1 MNVYRTREH
10 DFREQAAHLSVRS
23 RRLAQLRGAVFL
35 GVALPLLA
43 PALVPL
49 EIWQASGLVRT
60 AFLAMGTVV
69 FGLFVVL
76 HRNVKEQETRAR
88 QLAEINREA
97 RLRMN
102 RRWKELPV
110 VPTAPLAREHP
121 LAKDLQLFGSAS
133 LSALL
138 GTIGSPLGREL
149 LGQWLLTPAHVERVS
164 ERQSRVQGLAPHL
177 QERQELELAGRP
189 LQRAKERPDQLLRWA
204 GGGVGGEPGPFLA
217 VLAWVVPVS
226 LVGLFAAWLLGHPWG
241 AFWAIPLL
249 GAVVLTWRTSPGIHG
264 MFKVT
269 GVGGTQI
276 EAYRDLLAGTQRLRG
291 LEADHEP
298 DAGTATEDPADGD
311 ALKAL
316 DGLRQWI
323 HLSDLRSNGMLYALV
338 QPFTLWDIHVAR
350 GMATWRR
357 RHGHRL
363 EGWLEEAAEME
374 ALCALAALHHAHPN
388 WAFPAVRSREETKDR
403 VVATAL
409 GHPLLPDESRVDNDL
424 EVGPGG
430 TLLLVTGSNMAG
442 KSTLLRALGLN
453 LLLAA
458 AGGPVCARR
467 LSMPPVQLASS
478 VQVQDS
484 LEEGV
489 SLFLAEL
496 QRIRSVVEGARVA
509 GQETESLG
517 SDGSPGYRDDDSPD
531 FPGSRRPLYLV
542 LLDEILRGTNS
553 QDRQTAVRRVLR
565 HLRDE
570 GATGLITTHDLELA
584 GESGL
589 VPVHFR
595 ETVETRDGE
604 TRMTF
609 DYVLRPGVAPTTNAL
624 LLLDAMGIRDPSLAG
639 EPREGG
645 SGEGGSFDTGQG

>member
-1 MNVYRTREH
+1 MNVYRVREQ
-10 DFREQAAHLSVRS
+10 DFRQQAAHLSVRS
-23 RRLAQLRGAVFL
+23 RRLAQVRGAVFL

-49 EIWQASGLVRT
+49 EFWQSSALVRT
-60 AFLAMGTVV
+60 VFLVV
-69 FGLFVVL
+69 GGLVFALLVAL
-76 HRNVKEQETRAR
+76 HRKVKGQETRAR
-88 QLAEINREA
+88 RLAEINREA
-97 RLRMN
+97 RLRLE

-110 VPTAPLAREHP
+110 LPTTPLVDTHPLAR
-121 LAKDLQLFGSAS
+121 DLQLFGPAS
-133 LSALL
+133 LSVLL
-138 GTIGSPLGREL
+138 GTVGSPLGREL
-149 LGQWLLTPAHVERVS
+149 LGQWLLTPAHVGRLSARQARV
-164 ERQSRVQGLAPHL
+164 RGLASHL
-177 QERQELELAGRP
+177 HERQELELAGRP
-189 LQRAKERPDQLLRWA
+189 LQKAKERPDHLLRWA
-204 GGGVGGEPGPFLA
+204 REGVGGEPGPFLA
-217 VLAWVVPVS
+217 VLAWVVP
-226 LVGLFAAWLLGHPWG
+226 LTLMGLFTAWLLGHPWG
-241 AFWAIPLL
+241 AFWALPLL

-269 GVGGTQI
+269 GVGGNQI
-276 EAYRDLLAGTQRLRG
+276 EAYRDLLAGTQRLREM
-291 LEADHEP
+291 EANSES
-298 DAGTATEDPADGD
+298 GTGAPGRARGESGPGGTERAEASGEGPGGG

-316 DGLRQWI
+316 DDLRQWI

-350 GMATWRR
+350 GMAAWRR
-357 RHGHRL
+357 RHGAGL
-363 EGWLEEAAEME
+363 EAWLEEAAEME
-374 ALCALAALHHAHPN
+374 ALCALAALHHAHPD
-388 WAFPAVRSREETKDR
+388 WAFPQVGSRDDTGDR
-403 VVATAL
+403 VVAVAL
-409 GHPLLPDESRVDNDL
+409 GHPLLPEASRVDNDL
-424 EVGPGG
+424 EVGPAG

-467 LSMPPVQLASS
+467 LSMPPVRLASS

-496 QRIRSVVEGARVA
+496 QRIRGVVEGARSA
-509 GQETESLG
+509 GNEEG
-517 SDGSPGYRDDDSPD
+517 STHPD
-531 FPGSRRPLYLV
+531 AGEPPLYLV

-584 GESGL
+584 GEPGL

-595 ETVETRDGE
+595 ESVETVGGE

-609 DYVLRPGVAPTTNAL
+609 DYLLRPGVAPTTNAL
-624 LLLDAMGIRDPSLAG
+624 LLLDAMGIRDPSLAQD
-639 EPREGG
+639 
-645 SGEGGSFDTGQG
+645 GGSFEAR